1 MCTEYF
7 DCLQGLMQGC
17 LLSPTLFS
25 LFINE
30 LAHDMTSNRRHGVQS
45 YANDIECFIM
55 LFTDDIILMSA
66 TVAGRQNQLNV
77 LHNCT
82 QRLHLNANL
91 SKTKVMIF
99 RKGGHV
105 SVKEQW
111 VFGNQSLEVVNSYKY
126 LVFVFSTFDV
136 ATNGEHLIRA
146 RHGTFEI
153 TKTLRKLGCSSPSL
167 FF

>member
-1 MCTEYF
+1 
-7 DCLQGLMQGC
+7 
-17 LLSPTLFS
+17 
-25 LFINE
+25 
-30 LAHDMTSNRRHGVQS
+30 
-45 YANDIECFIM
+45 M

-82 QRLHLNANL
+82 QRLHLNVNL

-99 RKGGHV
+99 PKGGQV

-111 VFGNQSLEVVNSYKY
+111 VFGNQSLEVVNSFKY
-126 LVFVFSTFDV
+126 LVFVLSTFDV
-136 ATNGEHLIRA
+136 ATNGKHLIRA

-153 TKTLRKLGCSSPSL
+153 TKTLIKLGCSSPSL
-167 FF
+167 FFKLWGASLLYGSELWGIKARDSTEKVHIQA